1 MALLQ
6 TRASLTLD
14 MEGDVGMKLKEIM
27 TPGVEVIHPETTLQQ
42 AAAKMRR
49 LDIGPLP
56 VCDGDRLIG
65 MLTDRDITVRAVAE
79 GCDPNTT
86 TVREAM
92 TPDIAYCFDDQEVQ
106 DAVQLMERYR
116 IRRLPI
122 LNRDKRLVGMVS
134 LGDLAVSSGD
144 QTRVGETLKHVSEP
158 AEPRR

>member
-1 MALLQ
+1 MQL
-6 TRASLTLD
+6 RA
-14 MEGDVGMKLKEIM
+14 IM
-27 TPGVEVIHPETTLQQ
+27 TPEVEVIPPEATLQQ

-49 LDIGPLP
+49 LNIGPLP

-79 GCDPNTT
+79 GCDPTTT

-92 TPDIAYCFDDQEVQ
+92 TPDLAYCFDDQEVQ
-106 DAVQLMERYR
+106 DAVQLMERYQ

-122 LNRDKRLVGMVS
+122 LTRDKRLVGMVS
-134 LGDLAVSSGD
+134 LGDLAVSSSKLT
-144 QTRVGETLKHVSEP
+144 QVGETLKQVSEP

>member
-1 MALLQ
+1 
-6 TRASLTLD
+6 
-14 MEGDVGMKLKEIM
+14 MKLKEVM
-27 TPGVEVIHPETTLQQ
+27 TPGVEVIAPEATLQQ

-49 LDIGPLP
+49 LNIGPLP
-56 VCDGDRLIG
+56 VCDGDQLVG

-79 GCDPNTT
+79 GCDPTST

-92 TPDIAYCFDDQEVQ
+92 TPDIAYCFDDQAIE
-106 DAVQLMERYR
+106 DAIQTMERYQ

-122 LNRDKRLVGMVS
+122 LDRDKRLVGMVS

-144 QTRVGETLKHVSEP
+144 QQQVGETLKQVSEP